1 MKKRDEF
8 LKTQK
13 ILRLSTIDKENFP
26 HIAPVWYRYS
36 GKKIYIGTDTKSQKI
51 KNIQKNNHVSFCVDV
66 GINSPDIYG
75 VMGQGIANIIFE
87 MPKTKTIAK
96 KILLKYFK
104 TLENK
109 SAKQLLEDTDC
120 IIEIIPQKFSIWNY
134 WVTNSSILFI
144 AEFNISRLGR

>member
-1 MKKRDEF
+1 MNKRDEF

-13 ILRLSTIDKENFP
+13 ILRLSTIGKNNFP
-26 HIAPVWYRYS
+26 HITPVWYMFS

-66 GINSPDIYG
+66 GVNSPDIYG
-75 VMGQGIANIIFE
+75 VMGQGIANLILE

-109 SAKQLLEDTDC
+109 SAKQLLEDTEC
-120 IIEIIPQKFSIWNY
+120 IIEIIPQ
-134 WVTNSSILFI
+134 
-144 AEFNISRLGR
+144 

>member
-1 MKKRDEF
+1 MNKRDEF

-13 ILRLSTIDKENFP
+13 ILRLSTIGKNNFP
-26 HIAPVWYRYS
+26 HITPVWYMFS

-66 GINSPDIYG
+66 GVNSPDIYG
-75 VMGQGIANIIFE
+75 VMGQGIANLILE

-109 SAKQLLEDTDC
+109 SAKQLLEDTEC

-134 WVTNSSILFI
+134 
-144 AEFNISRLGR
+144 